1 MKNNTY
7 RNAVEHLRF
16 SGDLAAS
23 VAATQSAPRSHT
35 RPIRTVVIAAVLV
48 ALVAT
53 TAFGTI
59 SKLREIPANVE
70 TLGTAREE
78 MTDAAIM
85 EFTVSKKTEGV
96 TVHYMKLVGNDT
108 YSFVH
113 GMLISLKKGIFRIT
127 DDYQLEQVQME
138 QTNVTLEK
146 NDRVYNLNFSW
157 LDTEDGVISN
167 HRGIYRKDENGEIM
181 LNATGRS
188 GQWPVFLNVETGE
201 IRDALPDWTAS
212 DFTGR
217 IGYAF
222 ALQGEILV
230 STIVESTEMVDG
242 RDASYNL
249 LYSVNQGQLREIELP
264 ENYHLDFVVND
275 TLYYQDRNGTLYRMD
290 ENFVPHLVC
299 DYKTWDTLS
308 NGLLTVCA
316 GGSLGILDVL
326 TGETYVFDEIPVQ
339 KSDLHERMGYNAKR
353 YGSNG
358 RIALVQSDW
367 IPDEEKVVLCS
378 LGVLDVN
385 TRTIKM
391 LQIENGYDGYQN
403 GWLDENRFAVIYRGE
418 GGQFLCI
425 YEFTD

>member
-1 MKNNTY
+1 M
-7 RNAVEHLRF
+7 EHLRF

-23 VAATQSAPRSHT
+23 VAAAQSAPRSNT
-35 RPIRTVVIAAVLV
+35 RPIRTVVIAAVLL
-48 ALVAT
+48 ALVGT

-78 MTDAAIM
+78 MTDAAMM
-85 EFTVSKKTEGV
+85 EFTFSKKTEGV
-96 TVHYMKLVGNDT
+96 TVHYMKLFGNDT

-138 QTNVTLEK
+138 QTNATLEK

-188 GQWPVFLNVETGE
+188 GQWPVYLNVETGE
-201 IRDALPDWTAS
+201 IRDALPDLTAS

-217 IGYAF
+217 IGYAY
-222 ALQGEILV
+222 ALHGGIMV

-290 ENFVPHLVC
+290 ENFAPHLVS

-385 TRTIKM
+385 TRTIIM